1 VIIMKKPGTPYI
13 QFPPKKS
20 AKQTTFLDLIRE
32 LGQMT
37 DDDGM
42 VVAAVKRVFNSHT
55 VRFAHSLTPVRLVAG
70 GRTLKSGIRTR
81 R

>member
-1 VIIMKKPGTPYI
+1 MKEPRTPYI

-20 AKQTTFLDLIRE
+20 PNSDYFYGPDPGTQPTHQRRRH
-32 LGQMT
+32 
-37 DDDGM
+37 

-70 GRTLKSGIRTR
+70 GRTLKSGVRTR

>member
-1 VIIMKKPGTPYI
+1 MIMKKPRTPYI

-20 AKQTTFLDLIRE
+20 AIQTTFMDLIQE
-32 LGQMT
+32 LSQLT
-37 DDDGM
+37 NDDGM
-42 VVAAVKRVFNSHT
+42 VVAAVKRLFNSHS

-70 GRTLKSGIRTR
+70 GRSLKSGVRTR

>member
-1 VIIMKKPGTPYI
+1 MKKPRTPYI

-20 AKQTTFLDLIRE
+20 PIQTTFMDLIRE
-32 LGQMT
+32 LSQLT
-37 DDDGM
+37 NDDGM
-42 VVAAVKRVFNSHT
+42 VVAAVMRVFNSHS

-70 GRTLKSGIRTR
+70 GRTLTSGIRTR

>member
-1 VIIMKKPGTPYI
+1 MLKKTRTPYI
-13 QFPPKKS
+13 RFPQQKS
-20 AKQTTFLDLIRE
+20 PIRTTFMDLIQE
-32 LGQMT
+32 LGQLT
-37 DDDGM
+37 KDDGM
-42 VVAAVKRVFNSHT
+42 VVAAVKRVFNSHS